1 MATHVPLL
9 DHAYSR
15 LRAQYETHTPELLD
29 ALDITFARGL
39 LTTAGLDDLTAFCH
53 KVMDL
58 PLVGDE
64 GVTP

>member
-1 MATHVPLL
+1 MATHAPLI
-9 DHAYSR
+9 DHAYAL
-15 LRAQYETHTPELLD
+15 LRTRYLMDVPELLD
-29 ALDITFARGL
+29 AIDITFARGL
-39 LTTAGLDDLTAFCH
+39 LTTAALDDLTAFCH